1 MIMIK
6 TYIVMKNR
14 LFMAL
19 MFGFLLVG
27 QSLMAGNWKAKHV
40 VLIGLDGW
48 GAYSVEKAEMPNVKR
63 LMAEGSYTLKK
74 RSVLPS
80 SSAVNWA
87 SMYMGAGP
95 ELHGYTE
102 WGSKVPELPSR
113 VTNDHGIFPTVFSLL
128 REAAPEAE
136 IGTIYE
142 WDGIRYVVDTL
153 AMSYEKHVTDKPLV
167 SQATARYAAEYIKRA
182 RPALLNIVFD
192 EPDHVGHEKGHDTA
206 DYYRKLA
213 ELDGY
218 VGQILQAIDEAGIRE
233 ETIVI
238 VTADHGGIEKGHG
251 GKTMM
256 EMETPFIIQGKGI
269 KRGYEF
275 QESMMQFDCA
285 ATIAYIF
292 GLEQPQVWIGRP
304 MTQVFE

>member
-1 MIMIK
+1 
-6 TYIVMKNR
+6 MKNR
-14 LFMAL
+14 LFAAL
-19 MFGFLLVG
+19 VLGLLLIG
-27 QSLMAGNWKAKHV
+27 RPLAAGDWKAKHV

-153 AMSYEKHVTDKPLV
+153 AMSYEKHVTDKPEV
-167 SQATARYAAEYIKRA
+167 SRATARYAAEYIKRA

-275 QESMMQFDCA
+275 QKSMMQFDCA